1 VVLVHGGHCCA
12 DAVLACGTVVCVDA
26 LLRINTVLFGL
37 YHR

>member
-1 VVLVHGGHCCA
+1 MR
-12 DAVLACGTVVCVDA
+12 CGTVVCVDA